1 MAYKQVIDSVIGLK
15 YLTLFFIFQEGP
27 SGKHFIVDSTL
38 SFNVKKNCKDI

>member
-27 SGKHFIVDSTL
+27 LEKHFIVDSTL